1 MMMMMMT
8 GRCVLVLLFSI
19 WERCDLDPLGTHIIW
34 SRGAF
39 LQILRGQR
47 LLLWLLLMV
56 EANSLSITMA
66 LVKML
71 NQLATLHI
79 LSLPVSIVSVGVG
92 KGEGWEEQ

>member
-1 MMMMMMT
+1 
-8 GRCVLVLLFSI
+8 
-19 WERCDLDPLGTHIIW
+19 
-34 SRGAF
+34 
-39 LQILRGQR
+39 
-47 LLLWLLLMV
+47 MV